1 VVELEKMMEYRAETI
16 EHMNSVADELDKRH
30 HDTNIAKTVGS
41 GTAVGAAGVAAVSIV
56 LIPFTLGLSAVVA
69 AGAAVAAVAGT
80 ATTIGAHFTE
90 KVMENV
96 DLARVQKIVDRDREQ
111 CEKTER
117 MWKDFEDNC
126 SNIIQTI
133 TLADPREEPDMTS
146 FKTWVLVAVGKSQ
159 AKIPVIAEALYA
171 VYKEV
176 TGFTEKSRA
185 DETINEEPMGKILSI
200 ALINKAK
207 DMVGTTFIFKSV
219 VSIIAK
225 NIFLVAAGAAF
236 LLIATIGVAN
246 IVVLIITS
254 IDVHKGSLSKAAK
267 DIREKS
273 FKLEEEYTSWKN
285 AFSD

>member
-1 VVELEKMMEYRAETI
+1 
-16 EHMNSVADELDKRH
+16 
-30 HDTNIAKTVGS
+30 
-41 GTAVGAAGVAAVSIV
+41 
-56 LIPFTLGLSAVVA
+56 
-69 AGAAVAAVAGT
+69 
-80 ATTIGAHFTE
+80 
-90 KVMENV
+90 
-96 DLARVQKIVDRDREQ
+96 
-111 CEKTER
+111 
-117 MWKDFEDNC
+117 
-126 SNIIQTI
+126 
-133 TLADPREEPDMTS
+133 
-146 FKTWVLVAVGKSQ
+146 
-159 AKIPVIAEALYA
+159 
-171 VYKEV
+171 
-176 TGFTEKSRA
+176 
-185 DETINEEPMGKILSI
+185 MGKILSI

>member
-1 VVELEKMMEYRAETI
+1 MKYRAETI
-16 EHMNSVADELDKRH
+16 EHMNSIADELDKRH
-30 HDTNIAKTVGS
+30 RDTNIAKIVGS
-41 GTAVGAAGVAAVSIV
+41 GTAVGAAGVAAVGIA
-56 LIPFTLGLSAVVA
+56 LIPFTGGAS
-69 AGAAVAAVAGT
+69 AAVAIGATVAASATMAADT
-80 ATTIGAHFTE
+80 ATTIGVHFTE

-96 DLARVQKIVDRDREQ
+96 DLAKVQKIVDRDREQ

-176 TGFTEKSRA
+176 TGFTEESRA

-207 DMVGTTFIFKSV
+207 DMVGTRFIFKSV